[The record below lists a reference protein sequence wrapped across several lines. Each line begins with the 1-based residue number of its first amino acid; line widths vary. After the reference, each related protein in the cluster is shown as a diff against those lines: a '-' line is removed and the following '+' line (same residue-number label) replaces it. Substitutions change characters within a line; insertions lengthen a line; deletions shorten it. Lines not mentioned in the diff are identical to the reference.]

1 MASNKIPSGARL
13 ASSLRFDGVTR
24 FSETSWTPNTD
35 IFLDEE
41 SLVIQVEV
49 AGIQREDLRLRADG
63 NRLWVTGSRS
73 PERLNRPPRCKFI
86 VMEIHLGDFR
96 FYIDL
101 PNGYDLSRA
110 DAKYHNGVLRVEV
123 PIAGRSH
130 SEEGKK

>member
-1 MASNKIPSGARL
+1 MASNKVPSGARL

-24 FSETSWTPNTD
+24 FSESSWTPNTD

-49 AGIQREDLRLRADG
+49 AGMWREDLQLKAEG
-63 NRLWVTGSRS
+63 NRLWVAGSRS
-73 PERLNRPPRCKFI
+73 PERLDLPPGCKFI

-101 PNGYDLSRA
+101 PAGYDLSRA
-110 DAKYHNGVLRVEV
+110 DAKYHNGILRVEV
-123 PIAGRSH
+123 PIAAN

>member
-1 MASNKIPSGARL
+1 MAANKIPSGARL

-49 AGIQREDLRLRADG
+49 AGMRPEDLHIKAEG
-63 NRLWVTGSRS
+63 NRLCVTGSRS
-73 PERLNRPPRCKFI
+73 PERLNRPARCKFI
-86 VMEIHLGDFR
+86 VMEIHFGDFR

-101 PNGYDLSRA
+101 PKGYDLSRA
-110 DAKYHNGVLRVEV
+110 DAKYHNGILRVEA
-123 PIAGRSH
+123 PIAGRSN